1 MINSIMKKYFAIAGL
16 LLLFSC
22 SNSEQKN
29 AVGADSA
36 NAEIAAAD
44 SSSVELADPKVQ
56 TIYNDYIV
64 LKNALVNTN
73 FDDAKKSA
81 AALSASLAN
90 YAGCEN
96 TAVVADKISSA
107 KDIAGQRKEFTHLS
121 NDVIAMF
128 KTAEL
133 KSGSIYVQHC
143 PMANDG
149 DGGDWLSSRKNIQNP
164 YYGDQMMECGAV
176 LQEIK

>member
-1 MINSIMKKYFAIAGL
+1 MKKYLAAAGL

-22 SNSEQKN
+22 SNNEQKN
-29 AVGADSA
+29 ASGSDSA
-36 NAEIAAAD
+36 TVDSTSTEIAAAD
-44 SSSVELADPKVQ
+44 SSSVKLADPKVQ
-56 TIYNDYIV
+56 SIYNDYIV
-64 LKNALVNTN
+64 LKNALVNTK

-81 AALSASLAN
+81 TVLRASLAN

-96 TAVVADKISSA
+96 TAIVADKIISA
-107 KDIAGQRKEFTHLS
+107 KDIADQRKEFTHLS

-128 KTAEL
+128 KTADL

-143 PMANDG
+143 PMANNG

-164 YYGDQMMECGAV
+164 YFGDEMMECGAV